1 MAGPLIAIAVLAGA
15 CAYVVGHAFVAPRS
29 SMLRTAPGGMLL
41 AGCVLV
47 ALIGPSLGA
56 GLLVGDSAWP
66 GGLSAL
72 VYRALWVSLEIVGL
86 LAGMRV
92 WRMRLFSGGGLSA
105 FGLDESPVSRA
116 EAGVPLAAS
125 LTDALD
131 VLARENV
138 APRDIPRLAPALKRC
153 GARYFH
159 QLPEK
164 QGEVY
169 ALVARH
175 VPPAIA
181 GEVTGLLLQGAG
193 RK

>member
-1 MAGPLIAIAVLAGA
+1 MIGPLIAMAVLAGA
-15 CAYVVGHAFVAPRS
+15 CAYLVGHAFVAPRAS
-29 SMLRTAPGGMLL
+29 LLRTPPGGMLL

-47 ALIGPSLGA
+47 ALAGPSLLADVITKG
-56 GLLVGDSAWP
+56 GDWP
-66 GGLSAL
+66 GGFGPGDF
-72 VYRALWVSLEIVGL
+72 RALWVALEVAGL

-92 WRMRLFSGGGLSA
+92 WRMRLFSGGGLGV

-116 EAGVPLAAS
+116 EAELPLAAS

-131 VLARENV
+131 VLAREKVTARDV
-138 APRDIPRLAPALKRC
+138 ARLATVLKRC
-153 GARYFH
+153 GARHFH

-164 QGEVY
+164 QSELY

-181 GEVTGLLLQGAG
+181 ADVTGLLLQGAG

>member
-1 MAGPLIAIAVLAGA
+1 MIGPLVAMALFAGA
-15 CAYVVGHAFVAPRS
+15 CAYVVGHAFVAPRAS
-29 SMLRTAPGGMLL
+29 ILRTAPGGMLL

-47 ALIGPSLGA
+47 ALAGPSLLA
-56 GLLVGDSAWP
+56 GVLARGRDWP
-66 GGLSAL
+66 ASFGPVA
-72 VYRALWVSLEIVGL
+72 YHALWVALEVAGL

-92 WRMRLFSGGGLSA
+92 WRMRLFSGGGLGV

-116 EAGVPLAAS
+116 EAELPLAAS
-125 LTDALD
+125 LTDVLD
-131 VLARENV
+131 VLAREKV
-138 APRDIPRLAPALKRC
+138 TARDISGLATVLKRC
-153 GARYFH
+153 GARHFH

-164 QGEVY
+164 QSEVY

-181 GEVTGLLLQGAG
+181 ADVTGLLLQGAG